1 MKKHLL
7 LLPALLFAFASLAQ
21 PDQETFPPTHPG
33 DTEATEKETSIDSE
47 DCLNEK
53 GYSDF
58 PFTENEITVE
68 FSHTGSAIEYSN
80 IYSNCGITTISGSIH
95 LGRGNSVGSFT
106 NSFSSPIYSV
116 VYNITAADNG
126 EVITVNVSD
135 GTPVIEII
143 ETNCPD
149 NWTISGNTLSAPG
162 AVAGGRVKFSST
174 EPFTSITV
182 SHNGAA
188 NGCLFTL
195 CADSLGSGE
204 PTPVPLSPAAILVS
218 LLLITGFTLYVFRRS
233 LG

>member
-21 PDQETFPPTHPG
+21 PVQETFPPAHPG
-33 DTEATEKETSIDSE
+33 GTEAIEKDTSIDSE

-58 PFTENEITVE
+58 PFTENGITVE
-68 FSHTGSAIEYSN
+68 FSHTGSVTSYL
-80 IYSNCGITTISGSIH
+80 YGFSNCGITTAPGSIH
-95 LGRGNSVGSFT
+95 LAQGSNVGSFT

-126 EVITVNVSD
+126 EEITVNVSD

-143 ETNCPD
+143 ETDCPY
-149 NWTISGNTLSAPG
+149 NWTISGNTLSVPG
-162 AVAGGRVKFSST
+162 SMAGGRVKFSST

-195 CADSLGSGE
+195 CADSLGSSE
-204 PTPVPLSPAAILVS
+204 PAPIPLSPSAVLVG